1 MTATES
7 AARSSAVT
15 TLLMLGRMTL
25 AILLLVLFL
34 YRSIR
39 RPLQRVTE
47 RSRDIA
53 NVQLPGVVASMR
65 ADVDAE
71 LPEVE
76 AIPVTSKDEIGELVT
91 AFNLMSS
98 TAVGLVGEQAA
109 ARRSIAD
116 MFMNL
121 GRRNQKLLNR
131 LLRNLDRLE
140 RNEEDPDVLAAL
152 YDIDHITTRMRRNA
166 ESLLVLAGAEQSRSF
181 AQPAMRR
188 RRGPC
193 GARRGREL
201 PARQRDRRRRPVA
214 DRRIGRRRRPPPRR
228 THRERA
234 RLLAARRRRSR

>member
-15 TLLMLGRMTL
+15 TLLMLAAMTL
-25 AILLLVLFL
+25 GILLLVLLL

-39 RPLQRVTE
+39 RPLLRVTE

-53 NVQLPGVVASMR
+53 NVQLPGVVATMR

-71 LPEVE
+71 LPEIA
-76 AIPVTSKDEIGELVT
+76 AIPVESRDEIGELVA
-91 AFNLMSS
+91 AFNQMSS
-98 TAVGLVGEQAA
+98 TAVDLVGEQAA

-181 AQPAMRR
+181 AQPATAGDVVARR
-188 RRGPC
+188 
-193 GARRGREL
+193 AHRGREL
-201 PARQRDRRRRPVA
+201 PA
-214 DRRIGRRRRPPPRR
+214 GRW
-228 THRERA
+228 
-234 RLLAARRRRSR
+234 